1 MYCRSRPQYRSDL
14 GWISG
19 VAFLGTLTR
28 SARPVQGFTC
38 VRCCS
43 MPPASSP
50 HGLAAPGLGRLTTA
64 IPACSCLQLAVATN
78 SLRRGLS
85 PPIQC
90 PCLAHQAL
98 RLRRTALRRAG
109 LDRAAPP
116 AKGRPCECI
125 SVIEMIRVT
134 GSKRRIR
141 PIPTDD
147 LEKSSCQLH
156 QSCCD
161 RAQPLRQ

>member
-28 SARPVQGFTC
+28 SARPVQGFTF

-78 SLRRGLS
+78 SLRRGPS

-90 PCLAHQAL
+90 PCLAHQGRAL
-98 RLRRTALRRAG
+98 RVAAKKRPSLTATARDRERCLWSGRRNGLRSN
-109 LDRAAPP
+109 
-116 AKGRPCECI
+116 KGMNHEAMGTLLMRQRDASWEHS
-125 SVIEMIRVT
+125 SV
-134 GSKRRIR
+134 
-141 PIPTDD
+141 
-147 LEKSSCQLH
+147 
-156 QSCCD
+156 
-161 RAQPLRQ
+161 RQHGFSP